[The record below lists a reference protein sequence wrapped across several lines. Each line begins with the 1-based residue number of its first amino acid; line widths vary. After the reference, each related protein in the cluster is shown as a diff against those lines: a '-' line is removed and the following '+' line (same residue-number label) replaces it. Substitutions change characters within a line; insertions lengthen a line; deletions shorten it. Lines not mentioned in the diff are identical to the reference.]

1 LAPSAA
7 SLLRVREGWP
17 GFLTG
22 HPCPDQKGGD
32 FLSPPP
38 AGPDRP
44 ALTAGA
50 KGTLKIKSNVKSQG
64 SQAERG
70 GYAAGSLWG
79 PHFQTL
85 WVGRMRSRVIL
96 FLSLLLCVAPTHAD
110 KIRDLAQVAGVR
122 SNQLI
127 GYGLVV
133 GLDGSGDQTT
143 QAPFT
148 TQSLENML
156 QQFGITVPANVRP
169 QLKNAAAVTVTAQLP
184 PFAKPGQ
191 AIDVTVASIGN
202 AKSIRGG
209 ELLMTPLRGADGNVY
224 AMAQGSVVVGGISAQ
239 GKSGSSVQVNI
250 SASGRV
256 PNGATVERSVASS
269 FGQGGDLVLNLNTP
283 DFTTAARVAEAVN
296 RAYGAGTAQA
306 VDGGSVAVRGPADPA
321 QRVSWLGMIQALD
334 VQPGDAPARVVV
346 NSRTG
351 TVVIGSDVKV
361 SAAAVAHGSIQV
373 TISEQPQVSQPAP
386 FSRGGQTVVVP
397 SSSVQVSEDGAHMF
411 KFGPNVSLDSIVRAV
426 NQVGASPT
434 DLISI
439 LQALKQA
446 GALHAELVVI

>member
-1 LAPSAA
+1 MNNPIAMRGAAAFAFAILA
-7 SLLRVREGWP
+7 LLA
-17 GFLTG
+17 TT
-22 HPCPDQKGGD
+22 H
-32 FLSPPP
+32 
-38 AGPDRP
+38 A
-44 ALTAGA
+44 
-50 KGTLKIKSNVKSQG
+50 
-64 SQAERG
+64 
-70 GYAAGSLWG
+70 
-79 PHFQTL
+79 
-85 WVGRMRSRVIL
+85 
-96 FLSLLLCVAPTHAD
+96 HAD
-110 KIRDLAQVAGVR
+110 KVRDLAQVAGVR

-156 QQFGITVPANVRP
+156 QQFGVTIPASARP
-169 QLKNAAAVTVTAQLP
+169 QLKNAAAVTITAELP

-191 AIDVTVASIGN
+191 TIDITVASIGN

-209 ELLMTPLRGADGNVY
+209 ELLMAPLRGADGNTY
-224 AMAQGSVVVGGISAQ
+224 AIAQGSVVVGGVSAQ

-269 FGQGGDLVLNLNTP
+269 FGQGGDLMLNLNTP
-283 DFTTAARVAEAVN
+283 DFITSARIADAIN
-296 RAYGAGTAQA
+296 RAYGAGTARAQ
-306 VDGGSVAVRGPADPA
+306 DGGSVVVRGPADA
-321 QRVSWLGMIQALD
+321 SQKVAWLGAIQALE
-334 VQPGDAPARVVV
+334 VTPGDAPARVVV

-351 TVVIGSDVKV
+351 TVVIGSDVRV

-373 TISEQPQVSQPAP
+373 TISEQPAVSQPNA
-386 FSRGGQTVVVP
+386 FGQGQTVVVP
-397 SSSVQVSEDGAHMF
+397 NSSVSVSEDGGHMF
-411 KFGPNVSLDSIVRAV
+411 KFGPGASLDSIVRAV
-426 NQVGASPT
+426 NQVGAAPS

>member
-1 LAPSAA
+1 MNGLCFDRYTLARARERTLSVLRGVIIVLCA
-7 SLLRVREGWP
+7 SFSV
-17 GFLTG
+17 
-22 HPCPDQKGGD
+22 
-32 FLSPPP
+32 
-38 AGPDRP
+38 
-44 ALTAGA
+44 
-50 KGTLKIKSNVKSQG
+50 SQ
-64 SQAERG
+64 
-70 GYAAGSLWG
+70 
-79 PHFQTL
+79 P
-85 WVGRMRSRVIL
+85 V
-96 FLSLLLCVAPTHAD
+96 HAD
-110 KIRDLAQVAGVR
+110 KIRDLAQVGGVR
-122 SNQLI
+122 TNQLI

-156 QQFGITVPANVRP
+156 VQFGITVPANVRP
-169 QLKNAAAVTVTAQLP
+169 QLKNAAAVTITAQLP

-191 AIDVTVASIGN
+191 TIDVTVASIGN

-269 FGQGGDLVLNLNTP
+269 FANSNGDLMLNLNTP
-283 DFTTAARVAEAVN
+283 DFTTATRIAEAVN
-296 RAYGAGTAQA
+296 RTYGAGTANA
-306 VDGGSVAVRGPADPA
+306 VDGGSVAVRGPADAA
-321 QRVSWLGMIQALD
+321 QRVAWLGAIQALD
-334 VQPGDAPARVVV
+334 VNPGDAPARVVV

-351 TVVIGSDVKV
+351 TVVIGSDVRV
-361 SAAAVAHGSIQV
+361 TPAAVAHGAIQV
-373 TISEQPQVSQPAP
+373 TISEQPSVSQPEA
-386 FSRGGQTVVVP
+386 FSKGQTVVVP
-397 SSSVQVSEDGAHMF
+397 NSSVQVSEDGGHMF
-411 KFGPNVSLDSIVRAV
+411 KFGPGTNLDTIVRAV
-426 NQVGASPT
+426 NQVGASPS

>member
-1 LAPSAA
+1 MNGLCFDRYTLARARERTLSVLRGVIIVLCA
-7 SLLRVREGWP
+7 SFSV
-17 GFLTG
+17 
-22 HPCPDQKGGD
+22 
-32 FLSPPP
+32 
-38 AGPDRP
+38 
-44 ALTAGA
+44 
-50 KGTLKIKSNVKSQG
+50 SQ
-64 SQAERG
+64 
-70 GYAAGSLWG
+70 
-79 PHFQTL
+79 P
-85 WVGRMRSRVIL
+85 V
-96 FLSLLLCVAPTHAD
+96 HAD
-110 KIRDLAQVAGVR
+110 KIRDLAQVGGVR
-122 SNQLI
+122 TNQLI

-156 QQFGITVPANVRP
+156 VQFGITVPANVRP
-169 QLKNAAAVTVTAQLP
+169 QLKNAAAVTITAQLP

-191 AIDVTVASIGN
+191 TIDVTVASIGN

-269 FGQGGDLVLNLNTP
+269 FANSNGDLMLNLNTP
-283 DFTTAARVAEAVN
+283 DFTTATRIAEAVN
-296 RAYGAGTAQA
+296 RTYGAGTANA
-306 VDGGSVAVRGPADPA
+306 VDGGSVAVRGPADAA
-321 QRVSWLGMIQALD
+321 QRVAWLGAIQALD
-334 VQPGDAPARVVV
+334 VNPGDAPARVVV

-351 TVVIGSDVKV
+351 TVVIGSEVRV
-361 SAAAVAHGSIQV
+361 TPAAVAHGAIQV
-373 TISEQPQVSQPAP
+373 TISEQPSVSQPEA
-386 FSRGGQTVVVP
+386 FSKGQTVVVP
-397 SSSVQVSEDGAHMF
+397 NSSVQVSEDGGHMF
-411 KFGPNVSLDSIVRAV
+411 KFGPGTNLDTIVRAV
-426 NQVGASPT
+426 NQVGASPS

>member
-1 LAPSAA
+1 MNA
-7 SLLRVREGWP
+7 SLSSVLRGLGRGAVAVSRGVAIVL
-17 GFLTG
+17 FA
-22 HPCPDQKGGD
+22 C
-32 FLSPPP
+32 LSANQP
-38 AGPDRP
+38 A
-44 ALTAGA
+44 
-50 KGTLKIKSNVKSQG
+50 
-64 SQAERG
+64 
-70 GYAAGSLWG
+70 
-79 PHFQTL
+79 
-85 WVGRMRSRVIL
+85 
-96 FLSLLLCVAPTHAD
+96 HAD
-110 KIRDLAQVAGVR
+110 KIRDLAQVGGVR

-156 QQFGITVPANVRP
+156 VQFGITVPANVRP

-191 AIDVTVASIGN
+191 VIDITVASIGN

-224 AMAQGSVVVGGISAQ
+224 AMAQGSVVVGGVSAQ

-256 PNGATVERSVASS
+256 PNGATVERAVASTFS
-269 FGQGGDLVLNLNTP
+269 NGGDLMLNLNTA
-283 DFTTAARVAEAVN
+283 DFTTATRIAESIN
-296 RAYGAGTAQA
+296 HTYGAGTASA
-306 VDGGSVAVRGPADPA
+306 VDGGSVSVRGPVDPS
-321 QRVSWLGMIQALD
+321 QRVAWMGAIQGLE
-334 VQPGDAPARVVV
+334 VTPGDAPARVVV

-351 TVVIGSDVKV
+351 TVVIGSEVRV
-361 SAAAVAHGSIQV
+361 TPAAVAHGSIQV
-373 TISEQPQVSQPAP
+373 TISEQPQVSQPEA
-386 FSRGGQTVVVP
+386 FSRGQTAVVP
-397 SSSVQVSEDGAHMF
+397 SSNVQVSEDGGHMF
-411 KFGPNVSLDSIVRAV
+411 KFGPGTNLDTIVRAV
-426 NQVGASPT
+426 NQVGASPS

>member
-1 LAPSAA
+1 MRLKAITLLATLVLA
-7 SLLRVREGWP
+7 
-17 GFLTG
+17 TG
-22 HPCPDQKGGD
+22 
-32 FLSPPP
+32 LI
-38 AGPDRP
+38 ARP
-44 ALTAGA
+44 A
-50 KGTLKIKSNVKSQG
+50 
-64 SQAERG
+64 
-70 GYAAGSLWG
+70 
-79 PHFQTL
+79 
-85 WVGRMRSRVIL
+85 
-96 FLSLLLCVAPTHAD
+96 HAD

-169 QLKNAAAVTVTAQLP
+169 QLKNAAAVTITAQLP

-191 AIDVTVASIGN
+191 QIDVTVASIGN

-269 FGQGGDLVLNLNTP
+269 FGGGTGSNSDLVLNLNTP
-283 DFTTAARVAEAVN
+283 DFVTAGRIADAVN
-296 RAYGAGTAQA
+296 RAYGTGTAQPL
-306 VDGGSVAVRGPADPA
+306 DGGSVAVRAPLDPS
-321 QRVSWLGMIQALD
+321 QRVSWLGAIQSLD
-334 VQPGDAPARVVV
+334 VTPGDAPARVVV

-351 TVVIGSDVKV
+351 TVVIGSDVRV

-373 TISEQPQVSQPAP
+373 TIGEQPLVSQPAP
-386 FSRGGQTVVVP
+386 FGQGQTTVVP
-397 SSSVQVSEDGAHMF
+397 SSSVQVSENGGHMF
-411 KFGPNVSLDSIVRAV
+411 KFGPGASLDAIVRAV
-426 NQVGASPT
+426 NQVGASPN

>member
-1 LAPSAA
+1 MDA
-7 SLLRVREGWP
+7 STFSRSGWP
-17 GFLTG
+17 GRL
-22 HPCPDQKGGD
+22 
-32 FLSPPP
+32 LSVLRGVAISLCACGAITPP
-38 AGPDRP
+38 A
-44 ALTAGA
+44 
-50 KGTLKIKSNVKSQG
+50 
-64 SQAERG
+64 
-70 GYAAGSLWG
+70 
-79 PHFQTL
+79 
-85 WVGRMRSRVIL
+85 
-96 FLSLLLCVAPTHAD
+96 HAD

-143 QAPFT
+143 QTPFT

-156 QQFGITVPANVRP
+156 VQFGITVPASARP

-191 AIDVTVASIGN
+191 PIDITVSSIGN
-202 AKSIRGG
+202 ARSIRGG

-224 AMAQGSVVVGGISAQ
+224 AMAQGSVVVGGVSAQ

-250 SASGRV
+250 SASGRI

-269 FGQGGDLVLNLNTP
+269 FANSGGDVVLNLNTP
-283 DFTTAARVAEAVN
+283 DFTTAAHIAEAVN
-296 RAYGAGTAQA
+296 RTYGVGTASA
-306 VDGGSVAVRGPADPA
+306 IDGGSVSVRGPVDAS
-321 QRVSWLGMIQALD
+321 QRVAWLGAIQGLD
-334 VQPGDAPARVVV
+334 VTPGDAPARVVV

-351 TVVIGSDVKV
+351 TVVIGAEVRV
-361 SAAAVAHGSIQV
+361 TPAAVAHGSIQV
-373 TISEQPQVSQPAP
+373 TISEQPQVSQPEP
-386 FSRGGQTVVVP
+386 FSKGQTAVVP
-397 SSSVQVSEDGAHMF
+397 NSNVQVSEDGAHMF
-411 KFGPNVSLDSIVRAV
+411 KFGPGVNLDTIVRAV
-426 NQVGASPT
+426 NQVGASPS